1 MMGTMRKKLI
11 FIFVLSVIFTFNL
24 FSQTNEELPPYPPE
38 NPEIIPISEIYE
50 GMEGVGYTVIHGTNV
65 EPFKVKVLSILKKRW
80 HNSDAILIRCE
91 GLNLDHSGTVAGMSG
106 SPIYFDGKI
115 AGALAFG
122 WNYAKDPIAG
132 VTPIEEMY
140 KLYEDTNAK
149 APMLGFADD
158 NSLQTPLMFSGISSK
173 AFNEYSSVFKK
184 SGFYPMQAGGSV
196 SDTNQASKFLF
207 GDSVAIV
214 LADGDISLAGIGT
227 VSHTDDEKFLLFG
240 HSMWSKGRIIAPVSR
255 AYINHIV
262 ASVSSSF
269 KLGYAYSNY
278 LGYTVYDGAFGVSGV
293 YGEVPENVMVPV
305 KVEIEDQ
312 TFLTRDFNFRVLN
325 DPAYF
330 SDILSMAIYSAVS
343 SAAGEN
349 EEGVFSISYEI
360 ETDYFEEPYKVS
372 NRILSYSSTDAF
384 KDAIAQVISPV
395 SFFIRN
401 NFNRVGI
408 KSVKLSIK
416 RTGLEYVFL
425 NDITLVEPRAVAG
438 ETIHLRLGYT
448 PYGKEKQYVDVPV
461 RLPVNLKTDVYTLKT
476 DVYTIYAAN
485 EYIFNY
491 AEQLF
496 MPSKYEIRSLDDVQR
511 IYGKSY
517 DDSAL
522 KVWLYSSS
530 RGVQIGKDLYPTLP
544 SSRYGT
550 MAKNATSD
558 KAAVITPINGNY
570 QMDSS
575 ILGLMKLDIII
586 EGARKYENR

>member
-1 MMGTMRKKLI
+1 MGTMRRKLI
-11 FIFVLSVIFTFNL
+11 FIFTLLVTLTFNL

-38 NPEIIPISEIYE
+38 NPEIISMDEIYE
-50 GMEGVGYTVIHGTNV
+50 GMEGVGYTVAHGTNV
-65 EPFKVKVLSILKKRW
+65 EPFKVTVVSILKKRW
-80 HNSDAILIRCE
+80 RNSDAILVRCE
-91 GLNLDHSGTVAGMSG
+91 GLDLEHSGIVAGMSG
-106 SPIYFDGKI
+106 SPIYFNGKL
-115 AGALAFG
+115 AGALSFG
-122 WNYAKDPIAG
+122 WGYSKDPIAG
-132 VTPIEEMY
+132 VTPIEEMF
-140 KLYEDTNAK
+140 KLYNDTNLQPPAL
-149 APMLGFADD
+149 AFTD
-158 NSLQTPLMFSGISSK
+158 NNALKTPLIFSGVSTK
-173 AFNEYSSVFKK
+173 AFDTYSSSFNKN
-184 SGFYPMQAGGSV
+184 GFYPMQAGGSV
-196 SDTNQASKFLF
+196 SDTNQAKKFLF
-207 GDSVAIV
+207 GDSVALI
-214 LADGDISLAGIGT
+214 LADGDISLASIGT
-227 VSHTDDEKFLLFG
+227 VTHTDDEKFVIFG
-240 HSMWSKGRIIAPVSR
+240 HSMWSKGSLRAPVSR
-255 AYINHIV
+255 AYINHML
-262 ASVSSSF
+262 SSYESSF

-278 LGYTVYDGAFGVSGV
+278 LGYTIYDGVFGVSGV
-293 YGEVPENVMVPV
+293 YGEIPENMMVPI
-305 KVEIEDQ
+305 KIELDD
-312 TFLTRDFNFRVLN
+312 TDFLKRDFNFRILN
-325 DPAYF
+325 DTAVF
-330 SDILSMAIYSAVS
+330 TDILSMSLYNAIS

-372 NRILSYSSTDAF
+372 NRILSYSSADAF
-384 KDAIAQVISPV
+384 KDAISQVISPV

-408 KSVKLSIK
+408 KSIKLSIK
-416 RTGLEYVFL
+416 RNNLEYVFL

-448 PYGKEKQYVDVPV
+448 PYGKEKQYVDIPV
-461 RLPVNLKTDVYTLKT
+461 KLPVNLKTDVYS
-476 DVYTIYAAN
+476 IYAAN

-544 SSRYGT
+544 PSKYGV

-586 EGARKYENR
+586 EGDRKYENR

>member
-360 ETDYFEEPYKVS
+360 ETDYFKEPYKVS

-416 RTGLEYVFL
+416 RTGLKYVFL

-461 RLPVNLKTDVYTLKT
+461 RLPVNLKT

-544 SSRYGT
+544 SSRYGA

>member
-1 MMGTMRKKLI
+1 MEAMKKRI
-11 FIFVLSVIFTFNL
+11 FFIFALLFVFAFNL
-24 FSQTNEELPPYPPE
+24 FTQTEDLPKTPPE
-38 NPEIIPISEIYE
+38 NPEVIPISEIYE

-80 HNSDAILIRCE
+80 HNSDAILIQCE

-149 APMLGFADD
+149 SPALGFADN
-158 NSLQTPLMFSGISSK
+158 NSLQTPLIFSGISSK
-173 AFNEYSSVFKK
+173 AFDEYSSSFKK
-184 SGFYPMQAGGSV
+184 SGFYPMQTGGSI
-196 SDTNQASKFLF
+196 SDTNQATKFLF

-214 LADGDISLAGIGT
+214 LADGDVSMAGIGT
-227 VSHTDDEKFLLFG
+227 VSHTDNEKFLLFG
-240 HSMWSKGRIIAPVSR
+240 HSMWSKGRLRAPVSR

-262 ASVSSSF
+262 ASVDSSF
-269 KLGYAYSNY
+269 KLGAAYSNY
-278 LGYTVYDGAFGVSGV
+278 LGYTVYDGVFGVSGV
-293 YGEVPENVMVPV
+293 YGEVPENTMVPV
-305 KVEIEDQ
+305 KLEIEDQ
-312 TFLTRDFNFRVLN
+312 TFLTRDYNFRVLN
-325 DPAYF
+325 DPTYF
-330 SDILSMAIYSAVS
+330 SDILSMAIYSAIS
-343 SAAGEN
+343 STAGGE

-360 ETDYFEEPYKVS
+360 ETDYFEEPYKV
-372 NRILSYSSTDAF
+372 NDRILAYSSTDAF
-384 KDAIAQVISPV
+384 KSAIEQLISPID
-395 SFFIRN
+395 FFIYN

-416 RTGLEYVFL
+416 RNNLEYAFL

-438 ETIHLRLGYT
+438 ETIHLRVGLT
-448 PYGKEKQYVDVPV
+448 PYGKEKQYIDIPV
-461 RLPVNLKTDVYTLKT
+461 KLPVNLKTDVYS
-476 DVYTIYAAN
+476 IYAAN
-485 EYIFNY
+485 EYIYNY

-496 MPSKYEIRSLDDVQR
+496 MPNKYEIRSLDDVMR

-517 DDSAL
+517 DDSSL
-522 KVWLYSSS
+522 RVWLYSSS

-544 SSRYGT
+544 PSRYGI

-558 KAAVITPINGNY
+558 KAAVITAVDGKYEMPC
-570 QMDSS
+570 ST
-575 ILGLMKLDIII
+575 LGLIKLDIII

>member
-1 MMGTMRKKLI
+1 MGTMRRKLI
-11 FIFVLSVIFTFNL
+11 FIFTLLVTLTFNL

-38 NPEIIPISEIYE
+38 NPEIISMGEIYE
-50 GMEGVGYTVIHGTNV
+50 GMEGVGYTVAHGTNV
-65 EPFKVKVLSILKKRW
+65 EPFKVTVVSILKKRW
-80 HNSDAILIRCE
+80 RNSDAILVRCE
-91 GLNLDHSGTVAGMSG
+91 GLDLEHSGIVAGMSG
-106 SPIYFDGKI
+106 SPIYFNGKL
-115 AGALAFG
+115 AGALSFG
-122 WNYAKDPIAG
+122 WGYSKDPIAG
-132 VTPIEEMY
+132 VTPIEEMF
-140 KLYEDTNAK
+140 KLYNDTNLQPPAL
-149 APMLGFADD
+149 AFTD
-158 NSLQTPLMFSGISSK
+158 NNALKTPLIFSGVSTK
-173 AFNEYSSVFKK
+173 AFDTYSSSFNKN
-184 SGFYPMQAGGSV
+184 GFYPMQAGGSV
-196 SDTNQASKFLF
+196 SDTNQAKKFLF
-207 GDSVAIV
+207 GDSVALI
-214 LADGDISLAGIGT
+214 LADGDISLASIGT
-227 VSHTDDEKFLLFG
+227 VTHTDDEKFVIFG
-240 HSMWSKGRIIAPVSR
+240 HSMWSKGSLRAPVSR
-255 AYINHIV
+255 AYINHML
-262 ASVSSSF
+262 SSYESSF

-278 LGYTVYDGAFGVSGV
+278 LGYTIYDGVFGVSGV
-293 YGEVPENVMVPV
+293 YGEIPENMMVPI
-305 KVEIEDQ
+305 KIELDD
-312 TFLTRDFNFRVLN
+312 TDFLKRDFNFRILN
-325 DPAYF
+325 DTAVF
-330 SDILSMAIYSAVS
+330 TDILSMSLYNAIS

-372 NRILSYSSTDAF
+372 NRILSYSSADAF
-384 KDAIAQVISPV
+384 KDAISQVISPV

-408 KSVKLSIK
+408 KSIKLSIK
-416 RTGLEYVFL
+416 RNNLEYVFL

-448 PYGKEKQYVDVPV
+448 PYGKEKQYVDIPV
-461 RLPVNLKTDVYTLKT
+461 KLPVNLKTDVYS
-476 DVYTIYAAN
+476 IYAAN

-544 SSRYGT
+544 PSKYGA